1 VSPRAKWAVVWTG
14 WALYFT
20 AAERIA
26 LRGGHPD
33 APLSAH
39 LRFVLGARKRSLH
52 TRAGQ
57 VCAVAGVVWLADHLY
72 SDR

>member
-1 VSPRAKWAVVWTG
+1 VWLG
-14 WALYFT
+14 WAAYFT
-20 AAERIA
+20 AAEYAA

-39 LRFVLGARKRSLH
+39 LRRVLGARKRDLH